1 MSFQPIVLSSGYSGW
16 AFLTRTKEDQQEVL
30 SKTAQMKRDTDY
42 FRDNIANAKTA
53 SDLVSDRRLLSIALG
68 AFGLHDDIG
77 NTFFIKSVLED
88 GTIDEDALGNR
99 LSDKRYLAMSK
110 AFGFGDFSIA
120 NTQLSDFPE
129 EVISAFQ
136 DQEFELRIGEQD
148 EDLRLALGVE
158 RELENLLATET
169 TDDGYWFLV
178 LGNPPLRRVFESALG
193 MPSAISGLDLDRQ
206 LLEFREKA
214 DKVLGDSSVQQFS
227 DPEKQEWL
235 VRRFLVR
242 AEAANSVAATSS
254 ASLALTLLQNVG
266 Q

>member
-1 MSFQPIVLSSGYSGW
+1 MSFQPIVLSSGYTGW
-16 AFLTRTKEDQQEVL
+16 TFLARTKEDQQEAL
-30 SKTAQMKRDTDY
+30 SETAQMRRETDY

-53 SDLVSDRRLLSIALG
+53 SDLVADRRLLSVALG

-88 GTIDEDALGNR
+88 GTLDDGALGNR

-120 NTQLSDFPE
+120 NTQLSDFPDK
-129 EVISAFQ
+129 IITGYQ
-136 DQEFELRIGEQD
+136 DQEFELRIGTQD

-158 RELENLLATET
+158 REVGALLSTDT

-178 LGNPPLRRVFESALG
+178 MGNPPLRRVFETALG
-193 MPSAISGLDLDRQ
+193 MPASLSGLDLDRQ

-214 DKVLGDSSVQQFS
+214 SQILGDSSVQQFS

-235 VRRFLVR
+235 VRRFLIR
-242 AEAANSVAATSS
+242 TEAENSFASTSSGSVA
-254 ASLALTLLQNVG
+254 LALLQNAG
-266 Q
+266 Y